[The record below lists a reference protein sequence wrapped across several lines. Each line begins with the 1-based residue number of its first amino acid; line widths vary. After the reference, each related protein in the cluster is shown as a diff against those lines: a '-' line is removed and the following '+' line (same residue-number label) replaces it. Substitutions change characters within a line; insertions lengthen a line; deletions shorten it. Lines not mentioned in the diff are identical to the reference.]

1 MNKKITLLFVFYIIL
16 FLSCS
21 DANDKGDYEPIS
33 PVTVDLTKVPYPKL
47 SDYKFFKGELK
58 NLSPELNVIP
68 YEPISSLFSD
78 YAHKKRFVWMP
89 KGTKAVYDGDSKI
102 IQLPVGAAIIKN
114 FYYDNVQPNNDTRI
128 IETRLMIKKE
138 DGWLFADYVWNEDQT
153 EAFFD
158 LNGSYVDISWKDE
171 NENIR
176 QVNYRIPSEAQ
187 CLVCHKYKETID
199 GEYYQYSVPIGL
211 KPQNLNSTLDY
222 GTETK
227 NQLLKWIE
235 VGYLDNNFT
244 LPSQENTVVN
254 YNDSSKP
261 LELRVRSYFDINCAH
276 CHSETGHCDYRPMR
290 FPFSETKNNLTNMGV
305 CVNTQDLQDFP
316 PELNKIITPKN
327 INESMLFYRINTTN
341 EAYRMPLHGRTLIH
355 TEGVLLIKNWIN
367 SLENCN

>member
-1 MNKKITLLFVFYIIL
+1 MSKKITLLFALYFLL

-21 DANDKGDYEPIS
+21 DANDKDDYEPIS
-33 PVTVDLTKVPYPKL
+33 PVSVDLTKVPYPKL
-47 SDYKFFKGELK
+47 SDYNFFKGELK
-58 NLSPELNVIP
+58 NLTPELNVLL

-78 YAHKKRFVWMP
+78 YAHKKRFIWIP
-89 KGTKAVYDGDSKI
+89 KGSKATYDGDAKI
-102 IQLPVGAAIIKN
+102 IQMPVGSAIIKN
-114 FYYDNVQPNNDTRI
+114 FYYENVQPNNDTKI
-128 IETRLMIKKE
+128 IETRIMIKKV
-138 DGWLFADYVWNEDQT
+138 DGWIFANYVWNDEQT

-158 LNGSYVDISWKDE
+158 LNGSNVDITWKDE
-171 NENIR
+171 TNNIR

-187 CLVCHKYKETID
+187 CMVCHKFKETVN
-199 GEYYQYSVPIGL
+199 GNYYQYSMPIGI
-211 KPQNLNSTLDY
+211 KPQNLNSTLNYD
-222 GTETK
+222 GETK

-235 VGYLDNNFT
+235 VGYLEDNFT

-254 YNDSSKP
+254 YNDIYKSI
-261 LELRVRSYFDINCAH
+261 ELRVRSYFDINCAH

-316 PELNKIITPKN
+316 QELNKIVTPKN

-355 TEGVLLIKNWIN
+355 TEGALLIKDWIN

>member
-21 DANDKGDYEPIS
+21 DANDKGDYELIS

-102 IQLPVGAAIIKN
+102 IQLPVGAVIIKN